1 MATRSRLLYPR
12 VLKMCSVLLNSWKTI
27 LSKAQEWLCFRAFT
41 SNRCG
46 IFLVKVECCTFTV
59 GLSEFKPVY
68 PPLLFLQA
76 CQLRKGKRFLGYV
89 HSSQTLQ
96 PVSGRCSFK
105 CTQRAPIVFTLWSTM
120 ATVAVLRSMLANT
133 TRRGQGSWLRGGTRG
148 TIHTHWVSNS
158 WIILKHWSSY
168 WSYSKTGHLQLR
180 DHPRPV
186 WTPGTETHRLLRI
199 ACLVTLCFIKMI
211 YVLLYINI

>member
-133 TRRGQGSWLRGGTRG
+133 TRRGQGSWLRGGEG
-148 TIHTHWVSNS
+148 SDQGNNSHPLGQQFLNHTQT
-158 WIILKHWSSY
+158 LE
-168 WSYSKTGHLQLR
+168 QLL
-180 DHPRPV
+180 
-186 WTPGTETHRLLRI
+186 EL
-199 ACLVTLCFIKMI
+199 
-211 YVLLYINI
+211 